1 VERVPGG
8 RSAGGSRQLVQLID
22 DHGPAVLADL
32 LRYYGVDLR
41 DLWRDGCDLTP
52 RYVFWLVE
60 HLPADS
66 ATYAAMKGGPEFRP
80 WTIDTYLIAQI
91 VNMLAVAN
99 HQRAG
104 KRIRKMPIQ
113 PPKPK
118 VTTAQKKRRG
128 RVVRVSDMNARRAL
142 ARQINES
149 SK

>member
-1 VERVPGG
+1 MGCVPRERA
-8 RSAGGSRQLVQLID
+8 AGGSRQLVQLID

-41 DLWRDGCDLTP
+41 DLWRDGTDLTP

-66 ATYAAMKGGPEFRP
+66 ATYAAMKGGAEYRP
-80 WTIDTYLIAQI
+80 WTIETYLLAQA
-91 VNMLAVAN
+91 VNLLAGAN

-104 KRIRKMPIQ
+104 KRMRRAPVQ

-118 VTTAQKKRRG
+118 ATPERQKKRG

-142 ARQINES
+142 AMQINES